1 MMSSFVRAIS
11 TVNVRADHTQDQST
25 ANPLTF
31 QIGGK
36 VLKSHGFAIETIF
49 EQDPDDSSGID
60 ELMRILDAFS
70 PLREEMMAK
79 WYDTAARWWFLK
91 GGAGKTTFAPGAT
104 VKVGGKELECGHH
117 LRALKKNLVGAE
129 VVAADDAIK
138 TRLAELRAEDPSG
151 HDVPWPGLEVLEVK
165 LRVSM

>member
-1 MMSSFVRAIS
+1 MHHLASFPTPRSNNPNTQFSKCSQNARDLIEHLSDPELHMMSSFVRAIS

-60 ELMRILDAFS
+60 ELMRILRSA
-70 PLREEMMAK
+70 LC
-79 WYDTAARWWFLK
+79 AR
-91 GGAGKTTFAPGAT
+91 
-104 VKVGGKELECGHH
+104 
-117 LRALKKNLVGAE
+117 R
-129 VVAADDAIK
+129 
-138 TRLAELRAEDPSG
+138 
-151 HDVPWPGLEVLEVK
+151 
-165 LRVSM
+165 